1 MKKVYIAFKD
11 IKVFTQTLYYISGLA
26 YNKQDKHI
34 QENNPNL
41 RTLEQLT
48 PSPL

>member
-11 IKVFTQTLYYISGLA
+11 IKVFTQTLYYVSGLA
-26 YNKQDKHI
+26 YKHI